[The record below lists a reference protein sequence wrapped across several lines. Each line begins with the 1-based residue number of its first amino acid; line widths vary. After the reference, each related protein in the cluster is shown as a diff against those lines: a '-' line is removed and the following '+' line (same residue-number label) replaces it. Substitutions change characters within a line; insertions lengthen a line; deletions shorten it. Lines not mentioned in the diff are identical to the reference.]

1 MSRECELID
10 EILNRMKICISSDL
24 ITYEMN
30 GKERE
35 KNEKLFCKYVINSQ
49 QRNKILNEPT
59 VQNYCESILDRQKT
73 DPQYENTLYVFGIE
87 KELRERITGNKKIVP
102 IYIKFQFFKIDLGE
116 TSTLI
121 ISFHEAE
128 KPLRYMYK

>member
-1 MSRECELID
+1 MSREYELID
-10 EILNRMKICISSDL
+10 EILNRVKICISSGL

-35 KNEKLFCKYVINSQ
+35 KNENLFSKYVINPK
-49 QRNKILNEPT
+49 QRNKILNELT

-73 DPQYENTLYVFGIE
+73 DPQYENVLYVFGIE
-87 KELRERITGNKKIVP
+87 KELRERITGNEKIVP

-128 KPLRYMYK
+128 KQLRYMYK

>member
-1 MSRECELID
+1 
-10 EILNRMKICISSDL
+10 
-24 ITYEMN
+24 MN

-35 KNEKLFCKYVINSQ
+35 KNENLFSKYVINPK
-49 QRNKILNEPT
+49 QRNKILNELT

-73 DPQYENTLYVFGIE
+73 DPQYENVLYVFGIE
-87 KELRERITGNKKIVP
+87 KELRERITGNEKIVP

>member
-1 MSRECELID
+1 MSREYELID
-10 EILNRMKICISSDL
+10 EILNRVKICISSGL

-35 KNEKLFCKYVINSQ
+35 KNENLFSKYVIHPK
-49 QRNKILNEPT
+49 QRNKILTELT

-73 DPQYENTLYVFGIE
+73 DPQYENVLYVFGIE
-87 KELRERITGNKKIVP
+87 KELRERITGNEKIVP
-102 IYIKFQFFKIDLGE
+102 IYIKFQFFKIDLDE